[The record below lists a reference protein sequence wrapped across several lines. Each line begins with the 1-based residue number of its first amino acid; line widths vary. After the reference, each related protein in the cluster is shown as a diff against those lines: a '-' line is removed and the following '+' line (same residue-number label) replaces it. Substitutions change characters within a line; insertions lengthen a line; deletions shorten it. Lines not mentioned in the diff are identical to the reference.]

1 MKKIYIFTAVLALL
15 TLSLNAQLKAHKKA
29 VVKQQAT
36 ADKVDTRPD
45 GKGPN
50 RANRDLSVTVN
61 GDGTKTNEYIP
72 VYGYYSERTAKDQI
86 IYTASQLNL
95 PAGSQITSLTFYTQD
110 GFKFTGGTMTV
121 SLGTTNE
128 TSFSST
134 EAIST
139 TWTQVASFTPAST
152 SSNEWTINFTT
163 NFIYNGGNLIVQF
176 EHDGANSGSS
186 HSYFYGVEASNMSLY
201 SYYSAIYQSWSGNVH
216 NFQPK
221 VTFAYI
227 GGTDPFI
234 TASSSN
240 LTFKTA
246 PGEPASQTVTI
257 AGYNLTDDITATV
270 SDDSEFSVSP
280 STLGTNGG
288 NLTVTYSPTAI
299 GSHSATLTL
308 SSTGAEDVNITLN
321 GTCAQDLT
329 ICDGTNTNGY
339 LPIYALYYDNY
350 QKNQMIYPA
359 SELTSLVGKKL
370 TSMTFYA
377 TSNFYWSGGDVT
389 ARLGTTTDQSSYS
402 SKVRLQPADMAIVAS
417 GFDVPSSGNTWTITF
432 GTPFEY
438 NGGNLVVDFE
448 ETNHGSGYGSSF
460 SFYGITR
467 TGGGFY
473 SNGST
478 YNADF
483 STVYSGGSVQNFL
496 PKVTFTYEN
505 SEPRHDLSIALNAP
519 ASIVGGNTA
528 TVTATVT
535 NTGNQTET
543 GYTVTITD
551 GTNNLLN
558 QTATE
563 PLAPGAT
570 ATFTAEYNTTEAQ
583 VGNTVNFTANVACTD
598 DADATNN
605 SATASMQIITM
616 PAPENVAATT
626 SGNNATMTWSA
637 PIIPS
642 TATPVTE
649 TFENTASNVLPTGW
663 TIVDNDVDGYNWYH
677 HININDGNNIS
688 AHGGVGAMASESY
701 NNDTETALTPNNW
714 LITPLAV
721 LDGTFSFWAVG
732 QDAKYSSEVF
742 GVYVTT
748 SNDPT
753 NLDNYVQVAGDFTA
767 TSTYTQYT
775 ANLSSYAGQL
785 GYIAIVHHN
794 VSDMFILAVDD
805 VTYQVSTPGEQP
817 TSYNIYLDGQFMGN
831 VDANTFSYDFSNVAA
846 GNHECSVSAVY
857 PGGIESAQVPAN
869 FTILPTP
876 NAPAVSSNNGT
887 TSTTITITPDA
898 NTDGQLV
905 YYVDYNG
912 SQTQDLTFP
921 RGANDYTVE
930 VHAYTTA
937 TSNYNQSPEAVVTVT
952 IPALPQTAAPT
963 IGISSENDEEVT
975 ITATGNGTVTLTI
988 NGQTVQG
995 NGSASITLPRHI
1007 TDYIVTAT
1015 ATAQADGE
1023 LVSTTT
1029 TEEITIESMTTAG
1042 GWLPIEGTYTGN
1054 QPISL
1059 IDEATHKLIKF
1070 EDHFSASTM
1079 YNAHADQYDYIIREE
1094 NNPKTSNTVT
1104 VPVYKTNSIMN
1115 GLYTEAE
1122 VLADD
1127 KYDENRLTANA
1138 LNSKMTFDTQ
1148 NANEMYRYQLYRGEL
1163 NENPVIDLNHTISQ
1177 LQESGDLF
1185 TEQLTIDGISP
1196 MVEHAPAGTV
1206 VRNDRCFFFNNNS
1219 TIAGPFTQENPYNVE
1234 NADEL
1239 AYVPVIW
1246 TMGFRTGRLDD
1257 LNNSYGSD
1265 IKRNVLNGANVITT
1279 VIKNEGGTN
1288 KFKVEGSNLDYYVY
1302 APEIT
1307 IDAKFPAYPQ
1317 ANDGDGYTYEPYMYR
1332 VWCTYTDA
1340 HAYSHL
1346 VNPDG
1351 NRALVDAGVI
1361 PAPFLI
1367 GEVKVADLP
1376 AGYPDPAHVVV
1387 GGSVPSGADWADYPW
1402 SFGAPKNTA
1411 GQFEF
1416 VIRYYYK
1423 KVVTDAAPSTSGL
1436 RGNRDGEDYY
1446 VFETKGSADNI
1457 VTGVNELWNTGK
1469 VVISQ
1474 TYVNAQGMQSDK
1486 PFDGLNI
1493 VVTRFSDGT
1502 TTTTKVVR

>member
-1 MKKIYIFTAVLALL
+1 M
-15 TLSLNAQLKAHKKA
+15 
-29 VVKQQAT
+29 
-36 ADKVDTRPD
+36 
-45 GKGPN
+45 
-50 RANRDLSVTVN
+50 
-61 GDGTKTNEYIP
+61 
-72 VYGYYSERTAKDQI
+72 
-86 IYTASQLNL
+86 
-95 PAGSQITSLTFYTQD
+95 
-110 GFKFTGGTMTV
+110 
-121 SLGTTNE
+121 
-128 TSFSST
+128 
-134 EAIST
+134 
-139 TWTQVASFTPAST
+139 
-152 SSNEWTINFTT
+152 
-163 NFIYNGGNLIVQF
+163 
-176 EHDGANSGSS
+176 
-186 HSYFYGVEASNMSLY
+186 
-201 SYYSAIYQSWSGNVH
+201 
-216 NFQPK
+216 
-221 VTFAYI
+221 
-227 GGTDPFI
+227 
-234 TASSSN
+234 
-240 LTFKTA
+240 
-246 PGEPASQTVTI
+246 
-257 AGYNLTDDITATV
+257 
-270 SDDSEFSVSP
+270 
-280 STLGTNGG
+280 
-288 NLTVTYSPTAI
+288 
-299 GSHSATLTL
+299 
-308 SSTGAEDVNITLN
+308 
-321 GTCAQDLT
+321 
-329 ICDGTNTNGY
+329 
-339 LPIYALYYDNY
+339 
-350 QKNQMIYPA
+350 
-359 SELTSLVGKKL
+359 
-370 TSMTFYA
+370 
-377 TSNFYWSGGDVT
+377 
-389 ARLGTTTDQSSYS
+389 
-402 SKVRLQPADMAIVAS
+402 
-417 GFDVPSSGNTWTITF
+417 
-432 GTPFEY
+432 
-438 NGGNLVVDFE
+438 
-448 ETNHGSGYGSSF
+448 
-460 SFYGITR
+460 
-467 TGGGFY
+467 
-473 SNGST
+473 
-478 YNADF
+478 
-483 STVYSGGSVQNFL
+483 
-496 PKVTFTYEN
+496 
-505 SEPRHDLSIALNAP
+505 
-519 ASIVGGNTA
+519 
-528 TVTATVT
+528 
-535 NTGNQTET
+535 
-543 GYTVTITD
+543 
-551 GTNNLLN
+551 
-558 QTATE
+558 
-563 PLAPGAT
+563 
-570 ATFTAEYNTTEAQ
+570 
-583 VGNTVNFTANVACTD
+583 
-598 DADATNN
+598 
-605 SATASMQIITM
+605 
-616 PAPENVAATT
+616 
-626 SGNNATMTWSA
+626 
-637 PIIPS
+637 
-642 TATPVTE
+642 
-649 TFENTASNVLPTGW
+649 
-663 TIVDNDVDGYNWYH
+663 
-677 HININDGNNIS
+677 
-688 AHGGVGAMASESY
+688 
-701 NNDTETALTPNNW
+701 
-714 LITPLAV
+714 
-721 LDGTFSFWAVG
+721 
-732 QDAKYSSEVF
+732 
-742 GVYVTT
+742 
-748 SNDPT
+748 
-753 NLDNYVQVAGDFTA
+753 
-767 TSTYTQYT
+767 
-775 ANLSSYAGQL
+775 
-785 GYIAIVHHN
+785 
-794 VSDMFILAVDD
+794 
-805 VTYQVSTPGEQP
+805 
-817 TSYNIYLDGQFMGN
+817 
-831 VDANTFSYDFSNVAA
+831 
-846 GNHECSVSAVY
+846 
-857 PGGIESAQVPAN
+857 
-869 FTILPTP
+869 
-876 NAPAVSSNNGT
+876 
-887 TSTTITITPDA
+887 
-898 NTDGQLV
+898 
-905 YYVDYNG
+905 
-912 SQTQDLTFP
+912 
-921 RGANDYTVE
+921 
-930 VHAYTTA
+930 
-937 TSNYNQSPEAVVTVT
+937 TVT

>member
-15 TLSLNAQLKAHKKA
+15 TLSLNAQLQAKKKA

-227 GGTDPFI
+227 GGTDPLI

-270 SDDSEFSVSP
+270 SGDSEFSVSP
-280 STLGTNGG
+280 TTLGTNGG
-288 NLTVTYSPTAI
+288 NLTVTYSPTAT

-321 GTCAQDLT
+321 GSCVQEAT
-329 ICDGTNTNGY
+329 ICDGTDQNNY
-339 LPIYALYYDNY
+339 LPLYGYYYDAK
-350 QKNQMIYPA
+350 QVNQMIYPA
-359 SELTSLVGKKL
+359 DKLTSLVGTKI
-370 TSMTFYA
+370 TSMTFY
-377 TSNFYWSGGDVT
+377 SPHIYFYNGKYTVKV
-389 ARLGTTTDQSSYS
+389 GTTSQTSFSSMT
-402 SKVRLQPADMAIVAS
+402 RNTADLTATVAS
-417 GFDVPSSGNTWTITF
+417 NLSATAGGTELTITF
-432 GTPFEY
+432 DAPFEY
-438 NGGNLVVDFE
+438 NGGNLLVDFE
-448 ETNHGSGYGSSF
+448 VTTAGNYGGSQT
-460 SFYGITR
+460 SFYGENQSTN
-467 TGGGFY
+467 TGFNTQGSSLN
-473 SNGST
+473 SNG
-478 YNADF
+478 
-483 STVYSGGSVQNFL
+483 VYTGTGSGLRSFL

-505 SEPRHDLSIALNAP
+505 SEPRHDLSIALSAP
-519 ASIVGGNTA
+519 ASVVGGNSA

-563 PLAPGAT
+563 TLAPGAT
-570 ATFTAEYNTTEAQ
+570 ATFTTEYNTTEAQ
-583 VGNTVNFTANVACTD
+583 VGTTVNFAANVACTD

-605 SATASMQIITM
+605 SATASMQIISM

-626 SGNNATMTWSA
+626 SGNNATMTWT
-637 PIIPS
+637 IPS
-642 TATPVTE
+642 NLPTLPQQITE
-649 TFENTASNVLPTGW
+649 SFENGTNGW
-663 TIVDNDVDGYNWYH
+663 TFIDADGDGHNWMLH
-677 HININDGNNIS
+677 NNS
-688 AHGGVGAMASESY
+688 TEESQLRPNTGDCVVYSESFD
-701 NNDTETALTPNNW
+701 NETSTALTPNNW
-714 LITPLAV
+714 LISPEV
-721 LDGTFSFWAVG
+721 ILDGSLSLYACG
-732 QDAKYSSEVF
+732 QDNQGYHNEVF
-742 GVYVTT
+742 GVYVCVG
-748 SNDPT
+748 SYN
-753 NLDNYVQVAGDFTA
+753 GISDFTQIGA
-767 TSTYTQYT
+767 DVTTNYDMTQYT
-775 ANLSSYAGQL
+775 YNLSQYNGQT

-794 VSDMFILAVDD
+794 ITDQFILNIDD
-805 VTYQVSTPGEQP
+805 ITYQALVP
-817 TSYNIYLDGQFMGN
+817 TAPVSYNIYLDGELMGN
-831 VDANTFSYDFSNVAA
+831 VAADAALTYNFSNLASGGHTA
-846 GNHECSVSAVY
+846 SVSAVY
-857 PGGIESAQVPAN
+857 PGGIESAAVPAE

-876 NAPAVSSNNGT
+876 NAPTVSSNDGT

-905 YYVDYNG
+905 YYVVYNG

-937 TSNYNQSPEAVVTVT
+937 TSNYNQSPDAVVTVT

-975 ITATGNGTVTLTI
+975 ITATGNGTVTLNIPGYPQAT
-988 NGQTVQG
+988 GT
-995 NGSASITLPRHI
+995 GSASITVPRHI
-1007 TDYIVTAT
+1007 TDYVVTAT

-1042 GWLPIEGTYTGN
+1042 GWLPIEGTYTGDE
-1054 QPISL
+1054 PISL

-1079 YNAHADQYDYIIREE
+1079 YNAHADKYDYIIREE

-1104 VPVYKTNSIMN
+1104 IPVFKTYSIMN

-1122 VLADD
+1122 VLADST
-1127 KYDENRLTANA
+1127 YDENRLTANA

-1163 NENPVIDLNHTISQ
+1163 NENPVIDLDHTISQ